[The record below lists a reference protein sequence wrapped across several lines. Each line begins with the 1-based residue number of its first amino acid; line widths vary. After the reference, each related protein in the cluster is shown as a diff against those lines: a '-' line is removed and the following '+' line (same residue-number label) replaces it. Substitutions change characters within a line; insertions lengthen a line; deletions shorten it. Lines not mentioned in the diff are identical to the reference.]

1 MNRKYFNL
9 ALGYAIAAA
18 VAGVFYREFT
28 KYCNFSG
35 VTSLGKVHTHLFI
48 LGMFVFLQLALFT
61 RTQVLEKSKTFRLF
75 LYIYNLGLPLLA
87 LTMTMR
93 GIIQVAGIT
102 VSQRLSAALAGFA
115 GISHV
120 LVGGGIVLLL
130 LTLRKATAA
139 TFPGKQGE

>member
-9 ALGYAIAAA
+9 ALSYAIAAA

-35 VTSLGKVHTHLFI
+35 VTSLGKVHTNLFI

-61 RTQVLEKSKTFRLF
+61 RTQMLEKRQTFRLF
-75 LYIYNLGLPLLA
+75 LYVYNLGLPLLA
-87 LTMTMR
+87 LTMTLR

-102 VSQRLSAALAGFA
+102 VSQRLSAGLAGVA
-115 GISHV
+115 GVSHL
-120 LVGGGIVLLL
+120 LVGAGIVLLL
-130 LTLRKATAA
+130 LTLRKAAAA
-139 TFPGKQGE
+139 TFPEKQGK

>member
-9 ALGYAIAAA
+9 SLSYAIAAA

-28 KYCNFSG
+28 QYCNFSG

-48 LGMFVFLQLALFT
+48 LGMFVFLQLALFS
-61 RTQVLEKSKTFRLF
+61 RTQMLEKRQTFRLF
-75 LYIYNLGLPLLA
+75 LYVYNLGLPLLA
-87 LTMTMR
+87 LTMTLR

-102 VSQRLSAALAGFA
+102 VSQRLSAALAGVA
-115 GISHV
+115 GISHL

-130 LTLRKATAA
+130 LTLRKAAA
-139 TFPGKQGE
+139 VTFPEKQGK